1 MTTTDLG
8 VRTRDD
14 GRPGA
19 ELPARHPAERPATR
33 RSSRRTVWIVQ
44 RVLMIALV
52 LVFFFPFVIMLTTAF
67 KTSGDIFHAP
77 PQLWPRHFTL
87 ENFATVFQ
95 TIPFWTYLG
104 NTLLIAGLSVI
115 GAIVSAPLV
124 AYALSKIRWRGRN
137 GLLVVVLA
145 TMMLPPQVTMIP
157 IYLMWN
163 KIGLT
168 NSFVPLVVPTFL
180 GVPFLIYLIRQFLMA
195 IPDELLEAARMD
207 GASELRVYWSVV
219 LPIARPALVTSA
231 VFQFVWAWTD
241 FMNPLI
247 YLGDSSKY
255 TLSLGLYSFFSQ
267 HGVAWGPLMAACV
280 LFTLPAFAIFI
291 IAQRYFI
298 SGVAAGALKG

>member
-1 MTTTDLG
+1 MNTSD
-8 VRTRDD
+8 RTRPTSERSSAI
-14 GRPGA
+14 RP
-19 ELPARHPAERPATR
+19 PSRR
-33 RSSRRTVWIVQ
+33 RSHSTSRRVVWVVQ
-44 RVLMIALV
+44 RVLLIVLV
-52 LVFFFPFVIMLTTAF
+52 LAFLFPFIVMLTTAF
-67 KTSGDIFHAP
+67 KSSGDIFHSP

-87 ENFATVFQ
+87 DNFISVFQ
-95 TIPFWTYLG
+95 AIPFWTYLG
-104 NTLLIAGLSVI
+104 NTLLISGLSVI
-115 GAIVSAPLV
+115 GALVSAPLV
-124 AYALSKIRWRGRN
+124 AYGLSKIRWRGRN
-137 GLLVVVLA
+137 SLLVIVLA

-163 KIGLT
+163 KVGLT
-168 NSFVPLVVPTFL
+168 NSFIPLVVPTFL

-195 IPDELLEAARMD
+195 VPDELLEAARMD
-207 GASELRVYWSVV
+207 GAREFRVYWSIV

-255 TLSLGLYSFFSQ
+255 TLSLGLYSFFSE

-280 LFTLPAFAIFI
+280 LFTLPAFAIFL